1 MSQPGYWQL
10 REAVERDARLF
21 RDFAAS
27 CRLRNPGQAWLML
40 KRVEA
45 LEKLLNAAPA
55 ISPPSVSAG
64 ARAAE
69 SQGER
74 CVKYPDRRS

>member
-45 LEKLLNAAPA
+45 LERILNP
-55 ISPPSVSAG
+55 
-64 ARAAE
+64 E
-69 SQGER
+69 SDTKGIVNHVGTCDQSNR
-74 CVKYPDRRS
+74 